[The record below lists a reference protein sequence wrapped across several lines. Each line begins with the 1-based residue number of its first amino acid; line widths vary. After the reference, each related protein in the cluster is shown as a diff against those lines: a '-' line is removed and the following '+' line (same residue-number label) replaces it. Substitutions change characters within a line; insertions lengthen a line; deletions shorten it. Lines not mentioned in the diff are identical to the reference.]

1 MEEAPHVLVEEIQ
14 DAKSMK
20 NRKASGTDNINAEIL
35 KAVVKHCTQ
44 HLKKLVAL
52 EALKM
57 LQKPKDPDC

>member
-1 MEEAPHVLVEEIQ
+1 
-14 DAKSMK
+14 MK